1 MSQVS
6 LVPLWG
12 FLEEQYTVLTSISFA
27 RSKCFVFVVCMRYE
41 RPECVKTTQRML
53 GATFPCCFSLH
64 SFFYFVFL
72 SCFLSLVVLARR
84 KKKKK
89 SRLLFNDA
97 VLRFWSCV
105 SRCSIFCLLAFH
117 RIFFPGCWYA
127 WEWGFFFFIYE
138 YIDSSDSSHKLNTQ
152 FLGWVPKPRR

>member
-1 MSQVS
+1 MFPAPKLMSQVS

-53 GATFPCCFSLH
+53 GATFPCCFSLR

-84 KKKKK
+84 KKK
-89 SRLLFNDA
+89 SPDCYSTMQFCDFGLAFLGVVFF
-97 VLRFWSCV
+97 VYLRFTVFFS
-105 SRCSIFCLLAFH
+105 LAAGM
-117 RIFFPGCWYA
+117 RGS
-127 WEWGFFFFIYE
+127 EVFFFIYE
-138 YIDSSDSSHKLNTQ
+138 YID
-152 FLGWVPKPRR
+152 